1 MRIIVEEN
9 FERYSERAASL
20 VISETLK
27 DKKVN
32 LSLTSGNSPVGAYK
46 YVIEYFKNNKELV
59 KNIDFFNFDSAY
71 NDGATEQE
79 AGQGMTDFIF
89 GPAGIDPKR
98 VHTITEDN
106 YQNYDEMIAECG
118 GLDLMLI
125 GLGGDGH
132 FCANMPHSTNF
143 LDQTYK
149 VEYNKAYAWYD
160 FLIDFYEGEENI
172 PQHMYTMGTLSV
184 MKVKHLVM
192 IANGKS
198 KAPVVRKLLTTDITN
213 EFPSSVLKLHPN
225 LTIILDKEAASES
238 LDLI

>member
-9 FERYSERAASL
+9 FEKYSERTANL
-20 VISETLK
+20 IISETLK

-46 YVIEYFKNNKELV
+46 LVIDYFKNNHDLV

-89 GPAGIDPKR
+89 GPAGIAPER

-106 YQNYDEMIAECG
+106 YLNYDEMIAECG

-132 FCANMPHSTNF
+132 FCANMPHATNF

-149 VEYNKAYAWYD
+149 VEYNKEYAWYD
-160 FLIDFYEGEENI
+160 FLIEFYEGEENI
-172 PQHMYTMGTLSV
+172 PQHMFTMGTLSV

-192 IANGKS
+192 IVNGKS

-213 EFPSSVLKLHPN
+213 EFPSSILKLHPN